1 MILQWLAAP
10 EWARL
15 VQALLHTLW
24 QGALFAVLLGQ
35 VLRRTRDPAWRYRSA
50 LAALAAI
57 LLSGLIT
64 WAALMPAAAPRS
76 DPASV
81 PALTA
86 AATVVPPAVSEQA
99 PLVVQFTPPAAPAA
113 RLNWTA
119 WLAFVWLAG
128 AAAMLARA
136 GVQVAG
142 AERLRRS
149 CRPLTDPR
157 VTELFAEARRALGLA
172 RRVRLA
178 VTDRLTSPAVAGVL
192 IPTLILPLSLTTTL
206 SPEQIRMVLLHELA
220 HIRRGDYVANLF
232 QLLAEALLF
241 FNPAVWWISRQIRL
255 EREACCDATA
265 IALSGAPAEYA
276 QTLLCVAESLLQPP
290 PAAAPGFGGPRH
302 SPLLDRVQRLLVPGY
317 RPALRLTWRAMLLA
331 MFTGGALL
339 ILCALGTQATLAAI
353 LSPQE
358 RIARIE
364 KKMTENGEN
373 PNRPESFDN
382 SHDPLPNVTVCGYA
396 HTTDGTPVPKWVS
409 MSILSTRE
417 RSSSGN
423 FTYIKNGSFTND
435 SIPAGTIWLYADT
448 EGFAPSSAGPFDG
461 IVTNRLTG
469 LDLPLNRG
477 YDVPLQ
483 LCDADTG
490 RPVTNARATTLFW
503 MENQGFKPRSWKT
516 GTNGFITLKHCAD
529 FQMTL
534 TVNAP
539 GYEIYQNRFTHV
551 RAGEPLRVSLQ
562 RGAILAGVVL
572 DKQTGRPVA
581 GAEWHLRYLASW
593 GQLQWDDPMFSLG
606 RTDDRGAFVI
616 NQLRSGISYYLGLSV
631 PGHESVMFE
640 KITAGQNDMVVRVGP
655 ELVIHGR
662 VLGGLDTLFQYGKD
676 RVLEHLIAEKF
687 NGVGNSM
694 VENVPVTV
702 QAGVARFT
710 FTNRLAG
717 VVTLKAGNGPAE
729 RTFER
734 TVTGP
739 VDDWVIDLTSNNI
752 AAANVPIPK
761 RTVIFRFRD
770 AAGNSPQGT
779 VQVLIPDNT
788 DPAHPTARYADLV
801 ITNGQAQADF
811 PVGSWTECNP
821 KRTVGYWFTA
831 WSCRTNVSNG
841 PGPLILDVPVVPAGA
856 LYARAQN
863 ADGTPADGFYFS
875 VAEVKRSPQRPE
887 DFPLD
892 NNDGVNNP
900 SSGLHRWVSG
910 PLPLG
915 GTYRVTGWRGNTFCV
930 SPPVKLTEAQPDAEV
945 TLPVPA
951 GQSFTGVVLNTNG
964 QPVDGTSVNVGFMT
978 GEHGFGLNAVLT
990 DAHGRFQVDD
1000 TTPGIG
1006 TYSVTVSV
1014 PGCQAGS
1021 QDVNFSRLPVTFQL
1035 KPGRKLAGVV
1045 VEAAT
1050 GLVIDHAPVRVWS
1063 ENPKL
1068 PQQQVQTDENG
1079 RFEFTTLG
1087 DGTYHVTVDGGNFGM
1102 HFNDVFPAGRTNLLL
1117 RVTLYPGSELHPQA
1131 PATKATTAAASPQ
1144 DGTARIGNKLT
1155 DPGQKTEP
1163 IPGAT
1168 NQMFGGFRFGPRI
1181 SISGRVRRADGTPV
1195 PETIG
1200 LRLVSQTGQYT
1211 TTYGGTALNGLFT
1224 NLISAGTF
1232 YVGVTATNFA
1242 PAVIGPID
1250 GTGTNRL
1257 DNLEIVLPPG
1267 FVASLKLTDATTDR
1281 PVTNAAITATFLMG
1295 SAGLQ
1300 TSSFQ
1305 AGPDGNFILPRS
1317 ADLPLDMTVNAPGY
1331 QLTRK
1336 HFDHVRAGE
1345 PLRLELVSGVVL
1357 DKLTG
1362 QPLAGAEVR
1371 LLFKPGWGLIDGA
1384 DPIYRLGQTDAN
1396 GAFTVTQLPP
1406 DARCFIGIGAKD
1418 HESVALGKMASSEP
1432 GLTVRLGPPLIVHGH
1447 IRGSLDS
1454 LIKVANRPVLDL
1466 APTEELKDSDGNIG
1480 YTAFGSGWLNVEPG
1494 INGAAFMFTNPFAG
1508 PVTLWGGRQP
1518 FKRTITAPVDDW
1530 VIDLASN
1537 SVAVVTPPPAPNDN
1551 TAAPGLVTNL
1561 APAVT
1566 GTNFRVF
1573 KISSPLNPDQLN
1585 EKLRAAGVEMP
1596 PTVPTYN
1603 EVSQLLLAQGT
1614 TEQLERVNTAVRAW
1628 NDANAPKLPGAG
1640 TSPAAQKYRP
1650 NPDPAFSV
1658 TTEKLHSLELKQF
1671 DSLAAVPLA
1680 DALNRLHLASVQ
1692 NDPENQGID
1701 FAIAPAPPATDDL
1714 HSATVTIGHPF
1725 RAITLGEVVDAVVQ
1739 GSSRPVGYS
1748 VNSHGTVWF
1757 APAPA
1762 SNPLGLTTRE
1772 FKVDRFLFYD
1782 YVQGVVTVDKDVAR
1796 CARQFFKLNG
1806 VNLDAPKS
1814 VFYNDK
1820 RNLLL
1825 VRATESELYKI
1836 ETLLQF
1842 LGSGHAQIHLK
1853 ARFVEIPAD
1862 ALAFP
1867 PLHPVGGTNHN
1878 AGLLT
1883 RTQAAAFLR
1892 QLESAPD
1899 AEILAEPEVT
1909 SFGGQQTQMK
1919 VTTLCDPDSGK
1930 PIPDHRTIN
1939 LTNAVEIGPVLD
1951 STPFILEDGYTI
1963 DLRAIATLVEFIGHG
1978 GSGQA
1983 LATQTNGAA
1992 RFRIQET
1999 LAHVHLWDGQTL
2011 VFSGFKDKYLTAQG
2025 NAVAAAS
2032 TPPAPARRLVAIITV
2047 NLVDAAGNRVHTDA
2061 EMPFAKDAVPD
2072 QPAPEPGEDNLLRS
2086 PAPPTAVSN
2095 DTNAAASQALKKQNS
2110 IEPMTNTEVTT
2121 GHGVN
2126 QAPVIITTPLPDE
2139 RKAQLLVQDGKL
2151 FYEMGKFDEAEKK
2164 LNTAFALEPDNA
2176 LVQFGLNLVKQ
2187 ARDHGLA
2194 PQGNLFNHFSSL
2206 GRNPKFQKMERYQ
2219 LASFGPFEQRP
2230 LAEVIKELA
2239 AEIGRQNPDKQGVA
2253 LKMENPDG
2261 LTNDLQS
2268 VMVTI
2273 KYPFNDISLG
2283 VALGVIVLN
2292 ASQPINFS
2300 LKSNDTIL
2308 FQPVSSDTLFLSTRT
2323 FHVDTNC
2330 FSLGLK
2336 LLGTNAAAAEP
2347 ADSAPIPTGGHGG
2360 IVWISGDGKD
2370 HSAPARQLFK
2380 SYGLDFKQPKALF
2393 YNDRLGL
2400 LMVRATE
2407 ADLDKVEKV
2416 LQSINMVPPQ
2426 IHLKARFLEVPAKG
2440 FIAPPLHPIG
2450 GTNLTAGILTCDET
2464 KTFLQSLHAKPD
2476 SQTLAEPEVTTVSG
2490 RQVSMKVTTIQ
2501 SVVTGVTMTTN
2512 GPVPHTQPLETGPVL
2527 DASALVLAD
2536 GYTVNLTASALV
2548 KRFSGYRKLSSLE
2561 ATNGTDASLI
2571 GDLRAA
2577 ATANLWDGQT
2587 LVVGQ
2592 VEDSETRTTRDKV
2605 PVLGDVPVLGR
2616 LFQSQSRQTVE
2627 NKLLILVTAEIVDP
2641 AGNRIHS
2648 DEEEPFA
2655 KNAVP
2660 EQPKF

>member
-64 WAALMPAAAPRS
+64 WAALMPAAAPRN

-81 PALTA
+81 PALTVA
-86 AATVVPPAVSEQA
+86 APAVPPAVSEQA

-276 QTLLCVAESLLQPP
+276 RTLLCVAESLLQPP

-503 MENQGFKPRSWKT
+503 MENQGFQPRSWKT

-702 QAGVARFT
+702 QAGVARFI

-717 VVTLKAGNGPAE
+717 VVTLKAGNGTDK

-770 AAGNSPQGT
+770 TAGNSPQGT

-1305 AGPDGNFILPRS
+1305 AGPDGNFILPGS

-1345 PLRLELVSGVVL
+1345 PLRLELVPGKTVSGVVL

-1551 TAAPGLVTNL
+1551 TAGSPGLVTNL

-1640 TSPAAQKYRP
+1640 GNPPAAQKYRP
-1650 NPDPAFSV
+1650 NPDPEFSV

-1782 YVQGVVTVDKDVAR
+1782 YGHGVVTVDKDVAR

-1853 ARFVEIPAD
+1853 ARFVEIPAN

-1883 RTQAAAFLR
+1883 RDETKAFLQSLR
-1892 QLESAPD
+1892 TNPV
-1899 AEILAEPEVT
+1899 AEMLAEPE
-1909 SFGGQQTQMK
+1909 
-1919 VTTLCDPDSGK
+1919 
-1930 PIPDHRTIN
+1930 
-1939 LTNAVEIGPVLD
+1939 
-1951 STPFILEDGYTI
+1951 
-1963 DLRAIATLVEFIGHG
+1963 AT
-1978 GSGQA
+1978 
-1983 LATQTNGAA
+1983 AA
-1992 RFRIQET
+1992 
-1999 LAHVHLWDGQTL
+1999 
-2011 VFSGFKDKYLTAQG
+2011 
-2025 NAVAAAS
+2025 
-2032 TPPAPARRLVAIITV
+2032 
-2047 NLVDAAGNRVHTDA
+2047 
-2061 EMPFAKDAVPD
+2061 
-2072 QPAPEPGEDNLLRS
+2072 
-2086 PAPPTAVSN
+2086 
-2095 DTNAAASQALKKQNS
+2095 
-2110 IEPMTNTEVTT
+2110 
-2121 GHGVN
+2121 
-2126 QAPVIITTPLPDE
+2126 
-2139 RKAQLLVQDGKL
+2139 
-2151 FYEMGKFDEAEKK
+2151 
-2164 LNTAFALEPDNA
+2164 
-2176 LVQFGLNLVKQ
+2176 
-2187 ARDHGLA
+2187 
-2194 PQGNLFNHFSSL
+2194 
-2206 GRNPKFQKMERYQ
+2206 
-2219 LASFGPFEQRP
+2219 
-2230 LAEVIKELA
+2230 
-2239 AEIGRQNPDKQGVA
+2239 
-2253 LKMENPDG
+2253 
-2261 LTNDLQS
+2261 
-2268 VMVTI
+2268 
-2273 KYPFNDISLG
+2273 
-2283 VALGVIVLN
+2283 
-2292 ASQPINFS
+2292 
-2300 LKSNDTIL
+2300 
-2308 FQPVSSDTLFLSTRT
+2308 
-2323 FHVDTNC
+2323 
-2330 FSLGLK
+2330 
-2336 LLGTNAAAAEP
+2336 
-2347 ADSAPIPTGGHGG
+2347 
-2360 IVWISGDGKD
+2360 
-2370 HSAPARQLFK
+2370 
-2380 SYGLDFKQPKALF
+2380 
-2393 YNDRLGL
+2393 
-2400 LMVRATE
+2400 
-2407 ADLDKVEKV
+2407 
-2416 LQSINMVPPQ
+2416 
-2426 IHLKARFLEVPAKG
+2426 
-2440 FIAPPLHPIG
+2440 
-2450 GTNLTAGILTCDET
+2450 
-2464 KTFLQSLHAKPD
+2464 
-2476 SQTLAEPEVTTVSG
+2476 SG
-2490 RQVSMKVTTIQ
+2490 RQVMMKATTII
-2501 SVVTGVTMTTN
+2501 SVVMGVTMTTN

-2548 KRFSGYRKLSSLE
+2548 KRFSGYRKLSSVE
-2561 ATNGTDASLI
+2561 ATNGTDASII

-2592 VEDSETRTTRDKV
+2592 VEDSETMTTRDKV